1 MRAGWLFPL
10 ALLATPAD
18 ARETLGIHDGWGA
31 FRDSA
36 PLRCF
41 AIARPVRGDG
51 FASVAHWPRAG
62 LRGQLHIRLSRP
74 RGANAQVTLSVG
86 ERRFELVAGE
96 RDAWAADARAD
107 AAIIAAMRSARA
119 MSIEALG
126 RGGEPFA
133 DTYALRGAA
142 TAIDT
147 AALGCL

>member
-1 MRAGWLFPL
+1 MKGVLLIAL
-10 ALLATPAD
+10 ALMATPAA
-18 ARETLGIHDGWGA
+18 ARETLGVHAGWGA

-74 RGANAQVTLSVG
+74 RGASAQVTLSVG
-86 ERRFELVAGE
+86 DRRFELVAGE

-119 MSIEALG
+119 MSIEALD
-126 RGGEPFA
+126 RGGTPFA